1 MTFFYLYFQSLHIKQ
16 HLINSVEASFL
27 RTLTNSDINLG
38 INYNKK
44 KIFDQNK
51 NLQKNLRL
59 KRILYFRNIFL
70 PNFFKGGGRG
80 LSLKNKIKLCMSSS
94 ETLTILHI
102 F

>member
-44 KIFDQNK
+44 KYLIKTKICRKISVLREFYTSETYFYQN
-51 NLQKNLRL
+51 LL
-59 KRILYFRNIFL
+59 
-70 PNFFKGGGRG
+70 KGGGF
-80 LSLKNKIKLCMSSS
+80 KFKK
-94 ETLTILHI
+94 
-102 F
+102 